1 MKKTN
6 NIKKIIAIAL
16 FSVFTAGFAP
26 AVKASDSTNYASPVE
41 LKFLGNF
48 QDLPVFQLD
57 LNNAEEE
64 EFVIT
69 IRNESGNL
77 LYSDKV
83 KGAKISRKFK
93 FDTDELEDGL
103 LLVEVKPSK
112 NKAEIFK
119 VSTKVRFVQETSV
132 SKLK

>member
-16 FSVFTAGFAP
+16 FTVFTAGFTP
-26 AVKASDSTNYASPVE
+26 AAKASDSTNYVSPVE
-41 LKFLGNF
+41 LKFLGNSL
-48 QDLPVFQLD
+48 DLPVFQLD

-64 EFVIT
+64 EFTIT

-83 KGAKISRKFK
+83 KGTKISRKFK
-93 FDTDELEDGL
+93 FDTDELVDGL
-103 LLVEVKPSK
+103 LLVEVKSSK
-112 NKAEIFK
+112 NKAETFK
-119 VSTKVRFVQETSV
+119 VSTKVRYVQETSV

>member
-93 FDTDELEDGL
+93 FDTDELVDGL